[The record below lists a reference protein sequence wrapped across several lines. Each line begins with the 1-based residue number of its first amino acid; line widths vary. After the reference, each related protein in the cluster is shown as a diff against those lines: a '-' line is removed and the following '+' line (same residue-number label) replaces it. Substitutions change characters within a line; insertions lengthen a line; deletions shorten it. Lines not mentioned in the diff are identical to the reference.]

1 MVVVVVRWPA
11 VRRRRRRRR
20 GRTGPASPSPVASSA
35 SFSRRR
41 RAAAAGCRG
50 SASACGR
57 RRRRRPPRE
66 LEVISDC
73 VRHAIKLAAT
83 CFVSYHVWGVG
94 LCRCFPAAADH
105 HELAVGA
112 RRAGGGG
119 GAKHGGNSGRR
130 AASHQGPGRSAKRR
144 KCKVQTISSTL
155 CILTSHDL
163 KQTLSCS
170 LKKSS
175 KMNIKHVILTCN
187 LHPYTMSRRR
197 RKHT

>member
-1 MVVVVVRWPA
+1 MFQASALLLLVGSLACPARHDERGGDKREGFLKGPGSNGEERERDNQTGACRGGERERERVVVVVVRWPA

-83 CFVSYHVWGVG
+83 CFVSYQ
-94 LCRCFPAAADH
+94 RCAPRMGCWS
-105 HELAVGA
+105 LQVL
-112 RRAGGGG
+112 
-119 GAKHGGNSGRR
+119 SGRR
-130 AASHQGPGRSAKRR
+130 RP
-144 KCKVQTISSTL
+144 
-155 CILTSHDL
+155 
-163 KQTLSCS
+163 
-170 LKKSS
+170 
-175 KMNIKHVILTCN
+175 
-187 LHPYTMSRRR
+187 P
-197 RKHT
+197 